1 MQVSKTV
8 FYEVKRLATEKLREA
23 FAEDSSGASGA
34 RTLARP
40 VPASSS
46 PGSMLGGID
55 GHGEEAKRQGD
66 LVGEK
71 VVEK

>member
-1 MQVSKTV
+1 LQVSKTV

-23 FAEDSSGASGA
+23 FAEDSGASGA
-34 RTLARP
+34 RTLTQP

-46 PGSMLGGID
+46 RGSRLGGID

>member
-1 MQVSKTV
+1 LQVSKTV

-23 FAEDSSGASGA
+23 FAEDSGG
-34 RTLARP
+34 RTLTQP

-46 PGSMLGGID
+46 PGSRLGGID